1 MNIEQK
7 NIKVKD
13 IYNGFKDSGEDGVV
27 GYNGQ
32 LDIRPP
38 YQREFVYKDEQKKSV
53 IRTVLKGFP
62 LNIMYWVKTIEKDG
76 KERYEVLDGQQR
88 TLSLM
93 EFLQNNFSINIDGE
107 KLPQNYS
114 GLSKEQKDKIDDY
127 ELLIYICDGKEDEK
141 LEWFRTVNIA
151 GEELTDQELRNSAYT
166 GEWLYDAKKKFSKTG
181 CVASKMGDKYISG
194 IAIRQEILE
203 KTIKGIALY
212 QGLKC
217 EKGDDI
223 ISHYMANHRND
234 KDAEE
239 LWQYYQ
245 DVIHWIEKV
254 FNEKAYKKE
263 MKGLDWFELYRKY
276 SKNIY
281 NANDVEVVVNAL
293 MADEEVE
300 NKKGIFE
307 YVLDK
312 ENPFAEQKLY
322 KREFSAQ
329 DKRIAYENQKGICP
343 ICKKHFKI
351 EEMEADHIKPYSQ
364 GGPTKLENLQMLC
377 RDCNRQKSDKN

>member
-212 QGLKC
+212 QGL
-217 EKGDDI
+217 
-223 ISHYMANHRND
+223 
-234 KDAEE
+234 E